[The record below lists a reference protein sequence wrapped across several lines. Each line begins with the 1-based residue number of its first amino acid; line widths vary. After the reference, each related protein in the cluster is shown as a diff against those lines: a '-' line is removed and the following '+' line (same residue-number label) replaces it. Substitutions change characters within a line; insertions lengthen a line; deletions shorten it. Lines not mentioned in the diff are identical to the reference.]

1 MHVLL
6 GLGYLTQDDILKIHP
21 FASNIHDVFVFHS

>member
-6 GLGYLTQDDILKIHP
+6 GVGYLTQDDILKIHL
-21 FASNIHDVFVFHS
+21 FVCQIHDVFVFL